1 MLDPRIHTLGRLLLP
16 ETIVS
21 RLDPFLAEI
30 DRFASAAASSCP
42 AGALVLDAGAGE
54 AQYRNIFSHCR
65 YIAVDLAVGDP
76 GWDYSKLSAI
86 TDLCYLPFA
95 DSTFDIALCLVV
107 LEHLPEPAL
116 AVKEIARVLK
126 PGGRLF
132 VIAPLLW
139 EEHQT
144 PHDYFRFTR
153 YGLSHLLRQA
163 GLKVETLSPIGGY
176 FWVLGRRF
184 VNLLGFFQGGARW
197 ILFVLLLP
205 LFGVLLPLACYYLD
219 RFDKKQEFTLG
230 YRVIATKPT

>member
-1 MLDPRIHTLGRLLLP
+1 MLDPKIHTLGRLLLP
-16 ETIVS
+16 EAIVS

-30 DRFASAAASSCP
+30 DRFARAAALSCA
-42 AGALVLDAGAGE
+42 AGSLVLDAGAGE

-76 GWDYSKLSAI
+76 AWDYSKLSAVA
-86 TDLCYLPFA
+86 DLSSLPFA
-95 DSTFDIALCLVV
+95 DGTFDLALCLVV
-107 LEHLPEPAL
+107 LEHLTEPLLAL
-116 AVKEIARVLK
+116 REIARVLK

-132 VIAPLLW
+132 LVAPLLW

-163 GLKVETLSPIGGY
+163 GLEVETLSPIGGY

-184 VNLLGFFQGGARW
+184 VNLLALLQGGARW
-197 ILFVLLLP
+197 ILFALLLP
-205 LFGVLLPLACYYLD
+205 LFGILLPLACYYLD
-219 RFDKKQEFTLG
+219 RFDKNQEFTLG
-230 YRVIATKPT
+230 YRAIAKRPT